1 MVRIQTTDEQ
11 INIYMSTLKVNA
23 IEKKDADQ
31 TLTVKDAILTG
42 ATVADMS
49 NFTFPAGMIVKYH
62 DFATGTGNT
71 ASYSADEV
79 MQESGITKTITFT
92 AGNKI
97 FAMGNACIHVY
108 SGGDDVAGRAQL
120 YDATNA
126 SATSGFGIEGINYVY
141 SGASSATPQIQ
152 TGVACTGYLTPP
164 GTSVTIGL
172 AFGLTS
178 GATVQLN
185 RTKSWIQLFEI
196 QQ

>member
-1 MVRIQTTDEQ
+1 
-11 INIYMSTLKVNA
+11 MSTLKVNA

-31 TLTVKDAILTG
+31 TLTVKDATLTG

-62 DFATGTGNT
+62 DFATGTSNVN
-71 ASYSADEV
+71 YSADEV
-79 MQESGITKTITFT
+79 KQESGITKTITFT

-126 SATSGFGIEGINYVY
+126 SATSGFGIEGMNYIY

-178 GATVQLN
+178 GATVTL
-185 RTKSWIQLFEI
+185 TGVKSWIQLFEI

>member
-1 MVRIQTTDEQ
+1 MASEI
-11 INIYMSTLKVNA
+11 KVNK
-23 IEKKDADQ
+23 ITGK
-31 TLTVKDAILTG
+31 G
-42 ATVADMS
+42 ATGGADAPLQF
-49 NFTFPAGMIVKYH
+49 NGNVLTATITAGTFPAGMIVKYH